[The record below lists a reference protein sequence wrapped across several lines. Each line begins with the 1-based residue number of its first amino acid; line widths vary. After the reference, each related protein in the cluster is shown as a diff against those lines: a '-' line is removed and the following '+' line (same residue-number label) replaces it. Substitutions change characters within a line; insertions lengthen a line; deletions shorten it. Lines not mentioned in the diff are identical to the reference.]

1 MPTASLNGIDVYYED
16 TGSGFPVVLTH
27 GFSDSAALWNYNV
40 PVLVEAGYR
49 VVTWDMLGHFR
60 TSAPESFQR
69 YTQDAVVD
77 DLRALVDHLGIERA
91 VFGGHSLGGYT
102 SMRFWEKYPG
112 YVAALILS
120 GTGPGYRNPE
130 GLKWW
135 TDNRLKVAAS
145 LESRGLETR
154 LDARQE
160 RLGSVPDG
168 VDVVHTARGIAWVS
182 KGVMVNPP
190 LVDPS
195 KFDVPVLAIVGERD
209 EAFLNSTDYVAN
221 KAPDGRKLI
230 IADAGHPAMFDQPEV
245 WNHTVVEFLDT
256 LKLS

>member
-1 MPTASLNGIDVYYED
+1 LPTAPLNGIDIYYED
-16 TGSGFPVVLTH
+16 SGSGFPIVLTH
-27 GFSDSAALWNYNV
+27 GFSDSAALWNHNV
-40 PVLVEAGYR
+40 PALTGAGYR
-49 VVTWDMLGHFR
+49 VITWDMLGHFR
-60 TSAPESFQR
+60 TSAPKEFER

-77 DLRALVDHLGIERA
+77 DLRALVDHLGVKRA

-102 SMRFWEKYPG
+102 SMRFWEKYPS
-112 YVAALILS
+112 YVTTLILS

-130 GLKWW
+130 GLKYW
-135 TDNRLKVAAS
+135 TDNRLKVAAN
-145 LESRGLETR
+145 LEAKGLDTK
-154 LDARQE
+154 LDAKTE
-160 RLGSVPDG
+160 RLGSVPEG
-168 VDVVHTARGIAWVS
+168 VTVTHTARGVAWVS

-221 KAPDGRKLI
+221 RAPNGRKVI

-245 WNHTVVEFLDT
+245 WNEHVLGFLKE
-256 LKLS
+256 LELE